1 MSDEIRMGNP
11 PPRSSESAPIR
22 RLVPM
27 RVGNATVF
35 VEEVGEPVLIEAG
48 DQVRPVAP
56 PSPQEAFENAGE
68 ILHECVRVIGERIEA
83 LAAKARPQ
91 QITVEFSLS
100 FEVKGQAS
108 LIPIF
113 VTGES
118 SAQTGLKVTA
128 VWKRQEDKEH
138 KHGSDSAQP

>member
-11 PPRSSESAPIR
+11 PPRSSESEPIR
-22 RLVPM
+22 RFVPM
-27 RVGNATVF
+27 RVGNASVF
-35 VEEVGEPVLIEAG
+35 VEEVGEPALIEAG

-68 ILHECVRVIGERIEA
+68 ILHECVRVLGERIEA

-91 QITVEFSLS
+91 EITVEFSLS

-108 LIPIF
+108 LIPVF
-113 VTGES
+113 VTAAS
-118 SAQTGLKVTA
+118 SAQTGLKVIA
-128 VWKRQEDKEH
+128 VWKQQEDKEH
-138 KHGSDSAQP
+138 KHGSNSAQP

>member
-1 MSDEIRMGNP
+1 MNGEIRVGDSSPMP
-11 PPRSSESAPIR
+11 SESAPIR
-22 RLVPM
+22 RIVPM

-35 VEEVGEPVLIEAG
+35 VEEVGEPVMIDVG

-68 ILHECVRVIGERIEA
+68 ILHECVRVLGERIEA

-91 QITVEFSLS
+91 EITVEFSLS

-108 LIPIF
+108 LIPVF

-118 SAQTGLKVTA
+118 SAQTGLKVTS
-128 VWKRQEDKEH
+128 VWKRQEAKEH